1 MDGLDARSRRSSRH
15 IPVEGSSYAPQHS
28 ARSALRAADGE
39 SLSLAQLA
47 AGVAGLSNR
56 AERVAQQRGEDTRS
70 TLQSMEQLS
79 NNIAAAMDSRKVSVA
94 EARRRAGSAA
104 GGTTRSGP
112 VSAADLEEAARAMV
126 DGWLEP
132 RGLAQ
137 YAERIIFA
145 FQQAAYRPH
154 EWTHT
159 LESMGSSELREFI
172 AAVEKSPAPNEGEM
186 DGGCARRRSRERS
199 RGSAP
204 GACTASD
211 GLSGTLAEA
220 TRISDPKAGRRAG
233 GARGTRRDPCDTHR
247 GEAEP
252 GQRGGQDI
260 EAVPRAAGPRR
271 ESGGRVVGSAPRAGR
286 RAAVAAAAAA
296 ANRGRRAAAMTGQA
310 R

>member
-15 IPVEGSSYAPQHS
+15 IPAEGSYTPQHT
-28 ARSALRAADGE
+28 ARSALRASDCE
-39 SLSLAQLA
+39 SLSLVQLA
-47 AGVAGLSNR
+47 AGVAGLSNQ
-56 AERVAQQRGEDTRS
+56 AERVAQKRGEDTRS

-79 NNIAAAMDSRKVSVA
+79 NNIAAAMDSRTVSVA
-94 EARRRAGSAA
+94 EARRRASSAA
-104 GGTTRSGP
+104 GGTARSGP

-145 FQQAAYRPH
+145 FQEAAYRPH

-159 LESMGSSELREFI
+159 LESMGPDELREFI
-172 AAVEKSPAPNEGEM
+172 SAVEKSPAPNEAEM
-186 DGGCARRRSRERS
+186 DGGRARRRSRERS
-199 RGSAP
+199 RGSVSGP
-204 GACTASD
+204 CTASA
-211 GLSGTLAEA
+211 GLSETLAEA

-233 GARGTRRDPCDTHR
+233 GARGTRRDPCDTYR

-252 GQRGGQDI
+252 GRRGGQDM

-271 ESGGRVVGSAPRAGR
+271 ETGGPVTGSAPRAGR

-296 ANRGRRAAAMTGQA
+296 ANRGRRAAALAGQA